1 MANWNRKKVF
11 RLAKGFTGRSNNC
24 FGLALR
30 KVYKKLQY
38 AYRDRKVKKRLVRRQ
53 WIHSIN
59 AAVREHGV
67 SYSRFQCGLTRSNIQ
82 LDRKILA
89 DLAVTEPFSFKAVVE
104 EVNKQTDLV
113 AMMRAAPRYLKTTGM
128 SYGQA
133 LEKGFL
139 REGLISKEEALAI
152 EKSLIEPEA
161 KIYGMRDVPGETKE
175 ARAKRDYMRIESIA
189 EDEAFLAEQARKTY
203 SKAEMKK
210 RQREVLQD
218 GWDEDMKV
226 YNHKRAP

>member
-30 KVYKKLQY
+30 KVFKKLTY
-38 AYRDRKVKKRLVRRQ
+38 AYRDRKVKKRLMRRQ

-67 SYSRFQCGLTRSNIQ
+67 SYSRFQCGLSRSNVQ

-89 DLAVTEPFSFKAVVE
+89 DLALTEPYSFKAVVE

-113 AMMRAAPRYLKTTGM
+113 AMMKAAPKYVKMAGLSYL
-128 SYGQA
+128 QA
-133 LEKGFL
+133 MESGFL
-139 REGLISKEEALAI
+139 REGRITKEQALEI
-152 EKSLIEPEA
+152 ERQLIEPQA
-161 KIYGMRDVPGETKE
+161 QIYGLRNIPGETKE
-175 ARAKRDYMRIESIA
+175 AREKRDYMRLEKVE
-189 EDEAFLAEQARKTY
+189 EDEAFLADQQRKTLTL
-203 SKAEMKK
+203 KEMKK
-210 RQREVLQD
+210 RPREVL
-218 GWDEDMKV
+218 
-226 YNHKRAP
+226 